1 MRETTMCFSACSGS
15 NGDTV
20 TIDPA
25 MERLNYQQQQQQQQD
40 ERKSRFGPGFNSR
53 PRAELE
59 LF

>member
-15 NGDTV
+15 NGNTV

-25 MERLNYQQQQQQQQD
+25 MERLNYQQQQQD